1 MKRSSG
7 LVTGALALLLS
18 MPGLAADVPP
28 PWAYGFHTPPPET
41 PAPPAP
47 PAAAQAPD
55 TTLYTLP
62 GSKGEFTRA
71 QIASRFGPADWFP
84 GDHPAMPDIVAN
96 GRQPDVFACSLCHYP
111 NGRGRPENAPIVG
124 LPDAYFIEQLERFR
138 NDERKTADPRK
149 ANTGVMATI
158 AKGMTEEEMKQAA
171 AYYGAMKFTR
181 WVKVVETDSVPK
193 TTTSV
198 GLFLPIA
205 GADKEPIGQRILE
218 VPEDV
223 EAVEKLRN
231 PRVGFIAYVPRGSI
245 KKGKA
250 LVQTGGG
257 KSPLPCGACH
267 GPDLK
272 GMLNIPA
279 IAGRSPSYLV
289 RQMVD
294 MKTGHRVGQGTEL
307 MKPVLANLND
317 DDMLA
322 IAAYTASLKP

>member
-1 MKRSSG
+1 MKSIC
-7 LVTGALALLLS
+7 LVTGTLALLIS
-18 MPGLAADVPP
+18 IPGLAADVPP
-28 PWAYGFHTPPPET
+28 PWAYGFQTPPPAT
-41 PAPPAP
+41 PAPAAAPAP
-47 PAAAQAPD
+47 AAEPD
-55 TTLYTLP
+55 PTLYGLP
-62 GSKGEFTRA
+62 GAKGKYTRA
-71 QIASRFGPADWFP
+71 QIGNRFGPADWFP
-84 GDHPAMPDIVAN
+84 GDHPAMPPVVEH

-124 LPDAYFIEQLERFR
+124 LPEAYFLEQLERFR
-138 NDERKTADPRK
+138 SDERKSADPRK
-149 ANTGVMATI
+149 ANTGIMATI
-158 AKGMTEEEMKQAA
+158 AKGMTEEEMKVAA

-181 WVKVVETDSVPK
+181 WVKVVETDNVPK

-205 GADKEPIGQRILE
+205 GADKEPIGMRILE

-307 MKPVLANLND
+307 MKPVLANLTD

>member
-1 MKRSSG
+1 MKKSGG
-7 LVTGALALLLS
+7 LVTGALALFIAV
-18 MPGLAADVPP
+18 PGWAADVPP
-28 PWAYGFHTPPPET
+28 PWAYGFHMPPPAT
-41 PAPPAP
+41 PAPAAAPAP
-47 PAAAQAPD
+47 AQAPD
-55 TTLYTLP
+55 PALYGLP
-62 GSKGEFTRA
+62 GAKEKFTRA
-71 QIASRFGPADWFP
+71 QIANRFGPADWFP
-84 GDHPAMPDIVAN
+84 GDHPTMPDVVAR
-96 GRQPDVFACSLCHYP
+96 GRQPDVFACALCHYP

-124 LPDAYFIEQLERFR
+124 LPEAYFIEQLERFR
-138 NDERKTADPRK
+138 NDERKSADPRK

-158 AKGMTEEEMKQAA
+158 AKGMTEEEMKVTA
-171 AYYGAMKFTR
+171 AYYGSMKFTR
-181 WVKVVETDSVPK
+181 WVKVVETDSVPQ

-198 GLFLPIA
+198 GLFLPVA
-205 GADKEPIGQRILE
+205 GADKEPLGQRILE
-218 VPEDV
+218 VPADV

-231 PRVGFIAYVPRGSI
+231 PRVGFVAYVPRGSVR
-245 KKGKA
+245 KGKA
-250 LVQTGGG
+250 LVLTGGG